1 MLKDVLKK
9 ELRQVWLAS
18 ETLCATELPTFGQAM
33 ELRAKTTGR
42 GGVDQNR
49 TSDMSER
56 HPFWPA
62 AHDVLTTARMASGL

>member
-42 GGVDQNR
+42 GGVDQKR
-49 TSDMSER
+49 TSDTGEC

-62 AHDVLTTARMASGL
+62 AHDVLKTARMASGL